1 MNYRNPYTNLL
12 SANYGVNQLGGF
24 QMPLLR
30 CVAVIKYDI
39 RFKYSYQVRNKFR
52 LGVILKFEIPM
63 S

>member
-24 QMPLLR
+24 QMPLR
-30 CVAVIKYDI
+30 SHMTSYSSTAVFHGTALEFLSIYTYK
-39 RFKYSYQVRNKFR
+39 
-52 LGVILKFEIPM
+52 ILNLNL